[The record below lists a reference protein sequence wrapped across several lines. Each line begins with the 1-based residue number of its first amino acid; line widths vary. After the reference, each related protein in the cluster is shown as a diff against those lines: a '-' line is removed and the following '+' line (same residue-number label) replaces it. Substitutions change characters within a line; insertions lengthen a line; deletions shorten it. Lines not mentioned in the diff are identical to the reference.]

1 MLRKCFAL
9 AQKKRAKM
17 LDDFFEEISWEGL
30 ENLVGCYGAKRLT
43 GYRGGKER
51 VDIRIFQPIISQ
63 P

>member
-1 MLRKCFAL
+1 
-9 AQKKRAKM
+9 M